1 MNDDELRS
9 KTIRLAHEKP
19 ELREHLIPILKEAAP
34 SDGYFHEG
42 DSVEVQ
48 TRKGWIPATI
58 VSVTTK
64 RTGNAELLLSSSA
77 GDLRFPAKGSRYDAN
92 AKVIRYVGKAD
103 KAKTEKEK
111 AELLDRRQDRMDAKD
126 DAAEPGRKKLEE
138 LNLKPG
144 DKVRIQYKDGPVR
157 EETVNG
163 VNFKTGKVGVVKEK
177 FRSREEEDRLRWVF
191 WTMNQNTGR
200 NVRPPLERDTR
211 WIPAHQ
217 IIEVSERLQKPT
229 TPQP

>member
-19 ELREHLIPILKEAAP
+19 ELREHLVPLLKEAT
-34 SDGYFHEG
+34 SDGYFREG
-42 DSVEVQ
+42 DSVEAQ

-58 VSVTTK
+58 VSVSVK
-64 RTGNAELLLSSSA
+64 RTGNAELLLSSSV

-103 KAKTEKEK
+103 KAKVEKEK
-111 AELLDRRQDRMDAKD
+111 AEHLDRSQERSDAKNNQ
-126 DAAEPGRKKLEE
+126 AEPGRKKLEE

-144 DKVRIQYKDGPVR
+144 DKVEIEYAGGQVR

-163 VNFKTGKVGVVKEK
+163 VNFKTGKVGIVKEK
-177 FRSREEEDRLRWVF
+177 VRTQDEETRLRWVF
-191 WTMNQNTGR
+191 WKLNQESGR
-200 NVRPPLERDTR
+200 NIRPPLERDTR

-217 IIEVSERLQKPT
+217 IIRVTERLQKPT
-229 TPQP
+229 TPEI